1 MTKPAAINKKK
12 NVFHG
17 VHKANKR
24 RIMKGRAVELE
35 ETKSMTAAQRRKR
48 LTNSNANVT
57 FSKKKLRLLNKGKG
71 LKDPKDVEM
80 EDMSEGVLDV
90 RVVPDRVNEEVAF
103 RAGIRFG
110 ITVVCAAM

>member
-1 MTKPAAINKKK
+1 MTKPGAINKSKKK

-57 FSKKKLRLLNKGKG
+57 FSKKKLRLMNKGK
-71 LKDPKDVEM
+71 PKDVEM
-80 EDMSEGVLDV
+80 EDMSEGVLLG
-90 RVVPDRVNEEVAF
+90 ATLS
-103 RAGIRFG
+103 GSK
-110 ITVVCAAM
+110 